1 MGDSAHVDINPRR
14 SLFVCRSANW
24 SGDIRDRGAKL
35 ERVIGLLVA
44 LYAVVALW
52 LSLYGFQALAL
63 TVLYFRHR
71 RASSPAAAIAE
82 SDWPSVVVQLPVFNE
97 RYVVE
102 RLIDS
107 AAALDYP
114 RDRLIIQV
122 LDDSTD
128 DTTEIAAARAAF
140 HRNAGIDVRVLHRDD
155 RRGYKA
161 GALAWGL
168 RQVDGEFAAVF
179 DADFRPR
186 PDFLRRTIAALTAR
200 PDVGMVQT
208 RWSHLNDEYSYL
220 THVQSL
226 ALDGHF
232 VVEQTARNRSGLL
245 INFNGSGGVWRR
257 ACIDDAGGWQA
268 DTMTEDMD
276 LSYRAQLAGWHTL
289 YLPDVDA
296 PAELPAQM
304 EAFKRQQARWAQ
316 GSMQCLRKLSPL
328 ILSSDLAWYQK
339 LMSLVHIS
347 GYLSQP
353 LIVLLLLT
361 LLPILWVREATP
373 SFLVALA
380 AASVGPPL
388 LYVVAQVALY
398 SDWKRRFAYLPALLA
413 VGAGMTWS
421 TTRAV
426 WLGLT
431 SWGGVFK
438 RTPKFRLEGR
448 TGHWTSNAYR
458 LGADWTVLGEIV
470 LFVYAVATA
479 GVAIVRG
486 QYGMLPFLMLYVV
499 GYAVVAAST
508 LWQGRGARAS

>member
-14 SLFVCRSANW
+14 SLFVCRSATR
-24 SGDIRDRGAKL
+24 SRDERDRGAEL

-44 LYAVVALW
+44 LYVVVALW

-71 RASSPAAAIAE
+71 RSSSPAVTISE
-82 SDWPSVVVQLPVFNE
+82 GDWPSVIVQLPVFNE

-128 DTTEIAAARAAF
+128 DTTAIASARAAF

-168 RQVDGEFAAVF
+168 RQVEGEFTAVF

-186 PDFLRRTIAALTAR
+186 PDFLRRTVSALLAR

-257 ACIDDAGGWQA
+257 ACIEDAGGWQA

-316 GSMQCLRKLSPL
+316 GSMQCLRKLSPM
-328 ILSSDLAWYQK
+328 ILRSHLAWYQK
-339 LMSLVHIS
+339 LMALVHIS

-361 LLPILWVREATP
+361 MLPILWVREATP
-373 SFLVALA
+373 SFLIALA
-380 AASVGPPL
+380 VASAGPPL
-388 LYVVAQVALY
+388 LYAVAQIALY
-398 SDWKRRFAYLPALLA
+398 RDWKRRFAYLPALLA

-426 WLGLT
+426 WQGLT

-448 TGHWTSNAYR
+448 TGHWTSNVYR

-470 LFVYAVATA
+470 LFMYAVVTA
-479 GVAIVRG
+479 GAAIARG
-486 QYGMLPFLMLYVV
+486 QYGMLPFLMLYVI
-499 GYAVVAAST
+499 GYAVVAVST
-508 LWQGRGARAS
+508 LWQGRGAEAS

>member
-24 SGDIRDRGAKL
+24 SGYERDRHAEL

-71 RASSPAAAIAE
+71 LASSPAAAIAE
-82 SDWPSVVVQLPVFNE
+82 GDWPSVIVQLPVFNE

-128 DTTEIAAARAAF
+128 DTTEIAAARAAL
-140 HRNAGIDVRVLHRDD
+140 HRDAGIDVRVLHRDD

-168 RQVDGEFAAVF
+168 GQVNGEFVAVF

-186 PDFLRRTIAALTAR
+186 PDFLRRTNAALIAR

-328 ILSSDLAWYQK
+328 ILRSDLAWYQK
-339 LMSLVHIS
+339 LMALVHIS

-380 AASVGPPL
+380 VASVGPPL
-388 LYVVAQVALY
+388 LYAVAQVALY
-398 SDWKRRFAYLPALLA
+398 RDWKRRFAYLPALLA

-426 WLGLT
+426 WQGLT

-458 LGADWTVLGEIV
+458 LRADWTVLGEIA
-470 LFVYAVATA
+470 LFLYAVSTA
-479 GVAIVRG
+479 GVAIARG
-486 QYGMLPFLMLYVV
+486 QYGILPFLMLYVV

>member
-1 MGDSAHVDINPRR
+1 M
-14 SLFVCRSANW
+14 
-24 SGDIRDRGAKL
+24 
-35 ERVIGLLVA
+35 LVVF
-44 LYAVVALW
+44 YTVVALW

-63 TVLYFRHR
+63 TLLYFRHR
-71 RASSPAAAIAE
+71 RPASSAAVVSE
-82 SDWPSVVVQLPVFNE
+82 GDWPSVVVQLPIYNE

-102 RLIDS
+102 RLID
-107 AAALDYP
+107 AAAELDYP
-114 RDRLIIQV
+114 ADRLTIQV

-128 DTTEIAAARAAF
+128 DTMAIAEACAARHRAA
-140 HRNAGIDVRVLHRDD
+140 GTDVRVLHRVD
-155 RRGYKA
+155 RTGFKA

-168 RQVDGEFAAVF
+168 TQVEAESSAEFVAVF

-186 PDFLRRTIAALTAR
+186 QDFLRRTIAALVAR

-208 RWSHLNDEYSYL
+208 RWSHLNDNYSYL
-220 THVQSL
+220 THAQSL

-257 ACIDDAGGWQA
+257 ACIEDAGGWQA

-316 GSMQCLRKLSPL
+316 GSIQCLRKLAAP
-328 ILSSDLAWYQK
+328 ILRSDLRWHQK
-339 LMSLVHIS
+339 LMALVHVS
-347 GYLSQP
+347 GYFSQP

-361 LLPILWVREATP
+361 MLPILWQRETTP
-373 SFLVALA
+373 AFLIVLAL
-380 AASVGPPL
+380 ASVGPPL
-388 LYVVAQVALY
+388 LYAVAQAALY
-398 SDWKRRFAYLPALLA
+398 RDWKRRFLYLPALLA

-426 WLGLT
+426 WQGLT
-431 SWGGVFK
+431 TWGGVFK
-438 RTPKFRLEGR
+438 RTPKFQLEGR
-448 TGHWTSNAYR
+448 DGKWGANIYR
-458 LGADWTVLGEIV
+458 LGADWTVLGEII
-470 LFVYAVATA
+470 LFVYAVVTVS
-479 GVAIVRG
+479 VAIQRG
-486 QYGMLPFLMLYVV
+486 QYGVLPFLALYVA
-499 GYAVVAAST
+499 GYGLVAVSS
-508 LWQGRGARAS
+508 LWQGRGARAG